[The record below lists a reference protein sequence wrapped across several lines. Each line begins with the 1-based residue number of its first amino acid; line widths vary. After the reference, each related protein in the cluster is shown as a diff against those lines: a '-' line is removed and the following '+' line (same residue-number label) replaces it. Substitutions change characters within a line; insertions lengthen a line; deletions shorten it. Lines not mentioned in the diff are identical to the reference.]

1 MNRGLNIAFFLFF
14 FLLTII
20 LLPKNFSYAEA
31 EIAATTEATEGESVA
46 EVSVSNPE
54 IDKLRDQIS
63 NKNSELE
70 KIEAEIAGYQ
80 KQIDETGK
88 EAGSLKKLLEGLK
101 INRSKLLAEIKATEN
116 KISTATINIRKLDLQ
131 IQDKDERIK
140 KVLDAFVSGLRTIDL
155 LESQTFI
162 ELILSDKK
170 IYDIWENIDT
180 IQKVGQALRNRTNE
194 IKSLKQGLEGDKSK
208 KETEKKKLLGF
219 KAGLAD
225 QKKIVENNTSQKN
238 KLLKETKNKES
249 EYKKI
254 LEDRLAKKEQL
265 EAEIF
270 DFESKLQVEIDPT
283 SLPKVGKG
291 ILSWPLEAIKITQ
304 YFGNTPFASKN
315 PQVYNRKGH
324 NGIDLRA
331 SVGTKVLAS
340 LSGRV
345 VDTGNTDTA
354 CYGVSYGKW
363 VLIEHNNGLTTLY
376 AHLDLIK
383 VIKDQAV
390 EKGQVIGYSGNTGY
404 STGPHLHFAVF
415 ASKAVHVSGLTE
427 YRSRTCGTYLKLPV
441 SPINGYLNPLSYL

>member
-1 MNRGLNIAFFLFF
+1 MSSLILAQAEPAPTE
-14 FLLTII
+14 TI
-20 LLPKNFSYAEA
+20 EA
-31 EIAATTEATEGESVA
+31 ITNKTEP
-46 EVSVSNPE
+46 EVPVSNPE

-70 KIEAEIAGYQ
+70 KIEAEIAAYQ

-88 EAGSLKKLLEGLK
+88 EAGGLQKMLQQLKATRG
-101 INRSKLLAEIKATEN
+101 KLLAEIKATEN
-116 KISTATINIRKLDLQ
+116 KISTAAINIKKLDLQ

-140 KVLDAFVSGLRTIDL
+140 KILDAFVSGIRTIDL

-162 ELILSDKK
+162 ELILSDKE

-180 IQKVGQALRNRTNE
+180 IQKVGQALKERTNE
-194 IKSLKQGLEGDKSK
+194 IKLLKRSLEGDKGK
-208 KETEKKKLLGF
+208 KEAEKKKLLGF
-219 KAGLAD
+219 KVGLVD

-238 KLLKETKNKES
+238 KLLAETKNKES

-254 LEDRLAKKEQL
+254 LEDRLAKKEKL
-265 EAEIF
+265 EQEIF

-291 ILSWPLEAIKITQ
+291 ILSWPLSAIKITQ
-304 YFGNTPFASKN
+304 YFGNTPFATQN

-331 SVGTKVLAS
+331 STGTKVMAS

-345 VDTGNTDTA
+345 VDTGNTDIS

-363 VLIEHNNGLTTLY
+363 VLIEHSNGLDTLY

-383 VIKDQAV
+383 VVKNQEV
-390 EKGQVIGYSGNTGY
+390 ETGEVIGYSGNTGY
-404 STGPHLHFAVF
+404 STGPHLHFSVF
-415 ASKAVHVSGLTE
+415 ASKGVHVSGPTE
-427 YRSRTCGTYLKLPV
+427 YKSKICGTYLRLPI